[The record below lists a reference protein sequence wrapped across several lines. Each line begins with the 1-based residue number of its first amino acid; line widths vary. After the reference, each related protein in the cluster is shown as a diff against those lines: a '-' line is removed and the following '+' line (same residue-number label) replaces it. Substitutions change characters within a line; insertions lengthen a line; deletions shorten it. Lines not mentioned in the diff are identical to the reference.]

1 MKRFIKWIKE
11 LIERRR
17 LRKKLKALAKKPPFI
32 YF

>member
-1 MKRFIKWIKE
+1 MKRIVKWFKE
-11 LIERRR
+11 FLERRR